1 MMCRYNTNIGTVGAY
16 CIRPQLTGSVVIK
29 NKGVRKQ

>member
-1 MMCRYNTNIGTVGAY
+1 MMCNYNTNIGTVGAY
-16 CIRPQLTGSVVIK
+16 CINPQSTESVVIK